1 MNDPVCI
8 LGAGSRQE
16 LRIWNKPD
24 SDRLNS
30 EEVLSPC
37 KCVEQLLPLA
47 EAPRELYIR
56 SSSGELDIG

>member
-24 SDRLNS
+24 RLNS
-30 EEVLSPC
+30 EEVMSPC